1 MLIHAVEIIS
11 KDEWEEGIYLVKGFE
26 VHTKIEKGETVE
38 KISLYGVP
46 FKGNPIVESKMMSI
60 TKSALFRGKNLTWFV
75 FNGIVFYAR
84 EGVEDTSN
92 IVEKA
97 FKEYEKCYGNEL

>member
-1 MLIHAVEIIS
+1 MLIHAVEIKS
-11 KDEWEEGIYLVKGFE
+11 RNEWEEGIYLVRGFE
-26 VHTKIEKGETVE
+26 VHTKIENGKTVE
-38 KISLYGVP
+38 KISLYEVP
-46 FKGNPIVESKMMSI
+46 FKGEPIVENKMMSI

-84 EGVEDTSN
+84 EGIEDTSN

-97 FKEYEKCYGNEL
+97 FKEYEKRYGNKL